1 LINDHD
7 LHIRRLQWEFEQ
19 RQTQQQQCDEV
30 EKSKET
36 ILSEIQEESRI
47 LQSILP
53 MLKDIRTVSFY
64 FIIIL
69 FIIYLSVSKINI
81 KNKRFYKLKALCRIL
96 MYQNYIVIPEYNLFY
111 L

>member
-1 LINDHD
+1 MINEHD

-30 EKSKET
+30 EKNKET

-53 MLKDIRTVSFY
+53 MLKDIRTVSSN
-64 FIIIL
+64 FIMSFTFL
-69 FIIYLSVSKINI
+69 FIL
-81 KNKRFYKLKALCRIL
+81 KNKK
-96 MYQNYIVIPEYNLFY
+96 
-111 L
+111 

>member
-1 LINDHD
+1 LINEHD

-30 EKSKET
+30 EKNKET

-53 MLKDIRTVSFY
+53 MLKDIRTVSSN
-64 FIIIL
+64 FIMSFTFL
-69 FIIYLSVSKINI
+69 FIL
-81 KNKRFYKLKALCRIL
+81 KNKK
-96 MYQNYIVIPEYNLFY
+96 
-111 L
+111 